1 MVALLFGPTASGKS
15 GLAVAVAQA
24 LGADI
29 VNADSRQLYQRLPIL
44 AAVPPVA
51 ERGGVPHHLYETTP
65 PTVAVSAAEWATE
78 AARVLDGIHARG
90 RRALVVGGT
99 GMYLDVLVHGIS
111 PIPAVPDAVR
121 QGVESDLAA
130 KGLPFLYA
138 ELERTDPALAR
149 RLPPG
154 DTQRIVRGVCVQR
167 ATGTPLSV
175 WQQKPRQGGYPAR
188 FVRWALCPAREV
200 VYARIHARFEAMLA
214 AGVLAEVAALADVPA
229 NAPGLTSLGTAALRA
244 HLAGALT
251 LAEARDTLLQDTRH
265 YAKRQT
271 TWLRNSY
278 QPDML
283 VTDTTAATVQA
294 LVRQAL
300 AAEEAP

>member
-1 MVALLFGPTASGKS
+1 VVALLFGPTASGKS

-44 AAVPPVA
+44 AAVPPMA
-51 ERGGVPHHLYETTP
+51 ERGEVPHHLYETTP
-65 PTVAVSAAEWATE
+65 PTVAVSAAEWAAE
-78 AARVLDGIHARG
+78 AARVIDGIHARG

-99 GMYLDVLVHGIS
+99 GMYLDVLANGIS
-111 PIPAVPDAVR
+111 PIPPVPDAVR
-121 QGVESDLAA
+121 HAVDADLAA
-130 KGLPFLYA
+130 KGLPFLHA
-138 ELERTDPALAR
+138 ELERTDPDLAR

-167 ATGTPLSV
+167 ATGTALSV
-175 WQQKPRQGGYPAR
+175 WQQQLRTGGYPAR
-188 FVRWALCPAREV
+188 FVRWALCPVREV
-200 VYARIHARFEAMLA
+200 VYARIHARFEAMLV
-214 AGVLAEVAALADVPA
+214 AGLLAEVAALADLPDT
-229 NAPGLTSLGTAALRA
+229 APGLTSLGTAALRA
-244 HLAGALT
+244 HLNGALT
-251 LAEARDTLLQDTRH
+251 LPEARDDLLQQTRH

-283 VTDTTAATVQA
+283 VADTTPATVQA
-294 LVRQAL
+294 LVRHFL